1 MNFIIGLFLGIV
13 AQVLTYVQ
21 LQGQFKYEWIK
32 EHPFTAA
39 LFGVPISLLYIGSV
53 KYMVA
58 HFDGNLWPSRLL
70 GFSIGAIVFT
80 FMSKFWFDEPF
91 TLKTGI
97 CLALAACIMGIQI
110 FWK

>member
-58 HFDGNLWPSRLL
+58 HFDGNL
-70 GFSIGAIVFT
+70 
-80 FMSKFWFDEPF
+80 
-91 TLKTGI
+91 
-97 CLALAACIMGIQI
+97 
-110 FWK
+110 

>member
-1 MNFIIGLFLGIV
+1 MNFIIGLLLGII
-13 AQVLTYVQ
+13 AQILTFFQ
-21 LQGQFKYEWIK
+21 LQGQFKYEWVK
-32 EHPFTAA
+32 EHPLIAA

-53 KYMVA
+53 KYLVA
-58 HFDGNLWPSRLL
+58 YFEGNLWPSRLL
-70 GFSIGAIVFT
+70 GFAIGAIVFT
-80 FMSKFWFDEPF
+80 FMSKFLFNEPF